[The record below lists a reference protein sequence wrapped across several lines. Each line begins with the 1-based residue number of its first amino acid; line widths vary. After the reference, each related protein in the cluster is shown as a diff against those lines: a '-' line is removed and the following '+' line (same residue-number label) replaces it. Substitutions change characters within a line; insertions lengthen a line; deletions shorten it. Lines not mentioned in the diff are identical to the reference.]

1 MKKLILLILAL
12 ILLTTS
18 AFAAEVKFSYPV
30 ANEPKIDGFIL
41 FENVNDQAIEVFRI
55 TDKTLR
61 TFTVDLGPFTQCR
74 TFFMAAYKEELIAPY
89 GPGYTKCPDYEVPA
103 ARFIPLDQ
111 VQGLIIR

>member
-1 MKKLILLILAL
+1 MKKLFILLVIL
-12 ILLTTS
+12 LLTTTAWS
-18 AFAAEVKFSYPV
+18 AEVEFSYPV
-30 ANEPKIDGFIL
+30 ANEPEIDGFIL
-41 FENVNDQAIEVFRI
+41 FENVNDQAVEVFRI

-61 TFTVDLGPFTQCR
+61 TFIVDLGEFTECR